1 MEQEFKWDADPA
13 LQESVLLWALDRNAS
28 HARLTP
34 MDARY
39 YDTSDQALAADRTA
53 LRLRREGTES
63 VCCLKLRGST
73 AHGALHAH
81 EEYECPAACLAD
93 GISRLPEHGAPQE
106 LCGWLSTLPLEET
119 CRITFTRYSVLLKV
133 GYAEA
138 ELALDRG
145 QLSSNGKSAPLCE
158 IELERKGGSE
168 PAFLA
173 LGGALA
179 KAFTLKAQPLS
190 KLARARAL

>member
-1 MEQEFKWDADPA
+1 MEQEFKWDASPA
-13 LQESVLLWALDRNAS
+13 LQERVLLWALDRNADG
-28 HARLTP
+28 AALTQ

-39 YDTSDQALAADRTA
+39 YDTRDGLLAAEKTA

-63 VCCLKLRGST
+63 VCCLKLRG
-73 AHGALHAH
+73 GEVRGGLHAH

-93 GISRLPEHGAPQE
+93 GLDALPGQGAPQD
-106 LCGWLSTLPLEET
+106 LCARLRTLPLEET
-119 CRITFTRYSVLLKV
+119 CRITFSRYTVRLHT
-133 GYAEA
+133 GEAEA

-145 QLSSNGKSAPLCE
+145 QLSSGGKSVPLCE

-168 PAFLA
+168 QAFLA
-173 LGGALA
+173 LGRTLA
-179 KAFTLKAQPLS
+179 EAFRLHPQPLS